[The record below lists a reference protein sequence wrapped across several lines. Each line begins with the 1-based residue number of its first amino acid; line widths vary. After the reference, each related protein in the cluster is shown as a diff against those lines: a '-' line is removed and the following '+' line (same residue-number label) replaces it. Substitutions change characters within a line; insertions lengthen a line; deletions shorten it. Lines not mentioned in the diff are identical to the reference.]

1 MLLLKPTVMVNFQL
15 EDYDMPEINSTDL
28 LKKLKASELSNV
40 YYIYGKDILTVEGV
54 TKAIMKKTLGKNW
67 NNDCTK
73 IEGKN
78 IDISSVLDILEMSP
92 MFAEY
97 NAILINDLNAEE
109 LSADKL
115 QQFTDAVENIPDYTV
130 LIINITGFDV
140 KNGKRFFSGK
150 NKKLVDCIVKKGMV
164 CECGLKTMPLIVKSI
179 TDTAQKS
186 GCTISKRNAE
196 KLAEYCLLDSMQI
209 RNELEKLCA
218 YRENDEIRMED
229 IDSLVSGQIETD
241 SFKLAKAVV
250 SMNAR
255 QAFFLLNDLL
265 DKRNEPVVV
274 LSAISMA
281 FLDLYRAR
289 AAMTVDKRQNDI
301 INDFKYKGRE
311 FAVNNAY
318 RDCRKISL
326 ENIRSCICILRDT
339 DKKLK
344 QSSASHKIIL
354 EKALTEMLIAARR

>member
-1 MLLLKPTVMVNFQL
+1 MLLLKPIITANFQL
-15 EDYDMPEINSTDL
+15 EDYDMPEINSADI
-28 LKKLKASELSNV
+28 LKRLKTGEFSNV
-40 YYIYGKDILTVEGV
+40 YYIYGKDILTVEGI
-54 TKAIMKKTLGKNW
+54 TKAILKKTLGKNHS
-67 NNDCTK
+67 NNCTK

-78 IDISSVLDILEMSP
+78 IDISNLLDIMEINP
-92 MFAEY
+92 MFTEY
-97 NAILINDLNAEE
+97 NVILVNDLNAEE
-109 LSADKL
+109 LSTDKL
-115 QQFTDAVENIPDYTV
+115 NQLTDSVENIPDYTV

-140 KNGKRFFSGK
+140 KNGKRFLTGK

-164 CECGLKTMPLIVKSI
+164 CECGLKTMPVMIKTI
-179 TDTAQKS
+179 TDTVQKS

-209 RNELEKLCA
+209 HNELEKLCA
-218 YRENDEIRMED
+218 YRENEEIRMED

-250 SMNAR
+250 SMNAG

-265 DKRNEPVVV
+265 DKRNEPVAV

-326 ENIRSCICILRDT
+326 ENIRSCINILRDT

>member
-1 MLLLKPTVMVNFQL
+1 
-15 EDYDMPEINSTDL
+15 MPEVNSSDI
-28 LKKLKASELSNV
+28 LKKLKANELSNV
-40 YYIYGKDILTVEGV
+40 YYIYGKDILTVEGI
-54 TKAIMKKTLGKNW
+54 TKAVLKKTLGKNW

-78 IDISSVLDILEMSP
+78 IDISSLIDIMEISP
-92 MFAEY
+92 MFSDF

-109 LSADKL
+109 LSADKV
-115 QQFTDAVENIPDYTV
+115 QQLIDAIENLPDQTV

-150 NKKLVDCIVKKGMV
+150 NKKLTDCIMKKGLV
-164 CECGLKTMPLIVKSI
+164 IPLYLKSFI
-179 TDTAQKS
+179 
-186 GCTISKRNAE
+186 ISKKNAE

-218 YRENDEIRMED
+218 YRENAEIRMED

-241 SFKLAKAVV
+241 SFKLAKAVT
-250 SMNAR
+250 SMNSG

-265 DKRNEPVVV
+265 DKRNEPVAV

-289 AAMTVDKRQNDI
+289 TAMTVDKRQNDI

-326 ENIRSCICILRDT
+326 ENIRRCICILRDT
-339 DKKLK
+339 DRKLK

>member
-28 LKKLKASELSNV
+28 LKKLKAGELNNV

-67 NNDCTK
+67 SNDCTK

-115 QQFTDAVENIPDYTV
+115 QQFTDTVENIPDYTV

-150 NKKLVDCIVKKGMV
+150 NKKLVDCIAKKGMV

-229 IDSLVSGQIETD
+229 IDSLVSRQIETD

-250 SMNAR
+250 SMNAG

-265 DKRNEPVVV
+265 DKRNEPVAV

>member
-1 MLLLKPTVMVNFQL
+1 MSEL
-15 EDYDMPEINSTDL
+15 NSADI
-28 LKKLKASELSNV
+28 LKKIKGGELSNI

-54 TKAIMKKTLGKNW
+54 TKAILKKTLGKSW
-67 NNDCTK
+67 NNDFTK
-73 IEGKN
+73 LDGKN
-78 IDISSVLDILEMSP
+78 IDISSLIDIMEINP
-92 MFAEY
+92 MFSEY
-97 NAILINDLNAEE
+97 NAILINDLNADE
-109 LSADKL
+109 LSADKM
-115 QQFTDAVENIPDYTV
+115 QQLVDAIENISDYTV

-150 NKKLVDCIVKKGMV
+150 NKKLVDCIAKKGIV
-164 CECGLKTMPLIVKSI
+164 CECGLKTMPVIVKSI
-179 TDTAQKS
+179 IDTAQKC
-186 GCTISKRNAE
+186 GCSISKRNAE

-218 YRENDEIRMED
+218 YRENDEIRIED
-229 IDSLVSGQIETD
+229 IDALVSGQIETD

-250 SMNAR
+250 ALNSG
-255 QAFFLLNDLL
+255 QAFFLLNDLI
-265 DKRNEPVVV
+265 DKRNEPIAV

-289 AAMTVDKRQNDI
+289 TAMTVDKRQNDI
-301 INDFKYKGRE
+301 VNDFKYNGRE

-326 ENIRSCICILRDT
+326 ENIRRCICILRDT
-339 DKKLK
+339 DRKLK

>member
-1 MLLLKPTVMVNFQL
+1 
-15 EDYDMPEINSTDL
+15 MPEVNSSDI
-28 LKKLKASELSNV
+28 LKKLKANELSNV
-40 YYIYGKDILTVEGV
+40 YYIYGKDILTVEGI
-54 TKAIMKKTLGKNW
+54 TKAVLKKTLGKNW

-78 IDISSVLDILEMSP
+78 IDISSLIDIMEISP
-92 MFAEY
+92 MFSDF
-97 NAILINDLNAEE
+97 NSILINDLNAEE
-109 LSADKL
+109 LSADKV
-115 QQFTDAVENIPDYTV
+115 QQLIDAIENLPDQTV

-150 NKKLVDCIVKKGMV
+150 NKKLTDCIMKKGLV
-164 CECGLKTMPLIVKSI
+164 CECGLKTIPVMVKSI
-179 TDTAQKS
+179 MDTVQKQ
-186 GCTISKRNAE
+186 GCTISKKNAE
-196 KLAEYCLLDSMQI
+196 KLAEYCLLDSMKI

-218 YRENDEIRMED
+218 YRENAEIRMED

-241 SFKLAKAVV
+241 SFKLAKAVT
-250 SMNAR
+250 SMNSG

-265 DKRNEPVVV
+265 DKRNEPVAV

-289 AAMTVDKRQNDI
+289 TAMTVDKRQNDI

-326 ENIRSCICILRDT
+326 ENIRRCICILRDT
-339 DKKLK
+339 DRKLK